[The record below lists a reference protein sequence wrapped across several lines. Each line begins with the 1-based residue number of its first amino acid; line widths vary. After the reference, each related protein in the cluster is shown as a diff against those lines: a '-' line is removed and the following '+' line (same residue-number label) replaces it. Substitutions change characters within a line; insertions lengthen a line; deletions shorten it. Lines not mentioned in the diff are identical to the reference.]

1 LVFERSK
8 YLYQQYIS
16 DLNGI
21 DTKAHNDNPENVIR
35 EIRNWLTTSS
45 RRTTIPGHRTITAEY
60 KKFKLSLPIIVDEM
74 QLDIDDVLFNDL
86 CLIIEEYLKRL
97 LS

>member
-1 LVFERSK
+1 
-8 YLYQQYIS
+8 
-16 DLNGI
+16 
-21 DTKAHNDNPENVIR
+21 
-35 EIRNWLTTSS
+35 
-45 RRTTIPGHRTITAEY
+45 
-60 KKFKLSLPIIVDEM
+60 M